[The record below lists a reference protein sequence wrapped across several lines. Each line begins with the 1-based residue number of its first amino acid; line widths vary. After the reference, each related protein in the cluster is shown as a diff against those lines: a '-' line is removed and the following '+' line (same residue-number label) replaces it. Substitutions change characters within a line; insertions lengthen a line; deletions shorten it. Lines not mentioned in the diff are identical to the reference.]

1 MDQTTP
7 TPTPTPPPFVPMPNN
22 GKGLG
27 MAGLIV
33 GIVALLFSFIPC
45 VGMYAVLPA
54 VVAIILSA
62 ISMSQSS
69 KIGSPKGMATAGLIC
84 GIIALII
91 AAYWIYLAY
100 YVVHNSSDAM
110 LKINEELNKNG
121 MMDSLNNA
129 MRELKEVTDSTQ
141 YQ

>member
-1 MDQTTP
+1 MDQT

-27 MAGLIV
+27 TAGLIV

-54 VVAIILSA
+54 IVAIILSA

-69 KIGSPKGMATAGLIC
+69 KIGAPKGMATAGLVC
-84 GIIALII
+84 AIIALII

-100 YVVHNSSDAM
+100 YVMHNSSDAM
-110 LKINEELNKNG
+110 LKINEEFNKNG
-121 MMDSLNNA
+121 MMDSLTNA
-129 MRELKEVTDSTQ
+129 MRELEEITDSTQ
-141 YQ
+141 VQ

>member
-1 MDQTTP
+1 MDHTTQ
-7 TPTPTPPPFVPMPNN
+7 TPPPFVPTPNN

-45 VGMYAVLPA
+45 VGMYAALPA
-54 VVAIILSA
+54 IVAIVLSV
-62 ISMSQSS
+62 ISMRQAS
-69 KIGSPKGMATAGLIC
+69 KIAAPKSMATAGLIC
-84 GIIALII
+84 AIIALLI

-129 MRELKEVTDSTQ
+129 MQELKEITDTTQ